1 MEPLELE
8 AWLGLEKVV
17 GRIGGTGGNC
27 TFNSILDFCLIQARS
42 PNWGTGFEADRKEGR
57 REGGRQGVGYSVPK
71 RKSQKH
77 IYFDEFKQNSGI

>member
-42 PNWGTGFEADRKEGR
+42 LNWGTGFEADRKEG
-57 REGGRQGVGYSVPK
+57 GRQGVGYSVPK
-71 RKSQKH
+71 KEKPETH
-77 IYFDEFKQNSGI
+77 LF